1 MSIPVILLLLTVI
14 VLFPSLYILFQR
26 AGMPAWKALIP
37 LYNFFAWAKMLKRS
51 YWWGVMMLLP
61 GVNFYMFAVYMVETA
76 NTFGKRKFS
85 DHLLAVIF
93 PFAYLPYLAFKE
105 KDNYVGP
112 INWKE
117 TKKTKAQEW
126 GHSIIYAV
134 VAASFIRALFFEAFM
149 IPTGSMER
157 SLRVGDFLFVS
168 KLTYGPRLPETLLNV
183 PFTHHTVPLL
193 NTKAFST
200 WYTLPYT
207 RLPGFRDVERFDP
220 VVFNFP
226 KGDTVLL
233 SNQAQDFDQNARD
246 RAYQQFGQNFTKQQ
260 FQQVRNRMLKQEDWV
275 ARPNDKKEFYVKRC
289 IGLPGDTIKIENT
302 LIYINSKPLENPD
315 KSNFDYIVETN
326 TPINFSLWKERY
338 DISKSEIYGGPRNST
353 YLYQMPL
360 TFELV
365 ETIKSL
371 PFVLNVT
378 KVNNQKGDP
387 SAQAY
392 RIFPNSPQYNWTED
406 NFGPLHIPAK
416 GETIALNEKTY
427 PIYEQAISKYE
438 GNALEVKDGTYFING
453 EKASTYTF
461 KQDYYFMMGDNRHR
475 SADSRFWG
483 FVPENHIVGK
493 PAFIWFS
500 HDEGGLTD
508 VRWNR
513 VFSVPE

>member
-1 MSIPVILLLLTVI
+1 MSIPVILLLLTV
-14 VLFPSLYILFQR
+14 VLLFPSLYILFQR
-26 AGMPAWKALIP
+26 AGVPAWKALIP
-37 LYNFFAWAKMLKRS
+37 IYNFFAWAKMLKRS

-76 NTFGKRKFS
+76 NTFGKRKFT
-85 DHLLAVIF
+85 DHLMAIVF
-93 PFAYLPYLAFKE
+93 PFVYLPLLAFKE

-168 KLTYGPRLPETLLNV
+168 KLAYGPRMPETLLNV
-183 PFTHHTVPLL
+183 PFTHHTVPVI
-193 NTKAFST
+193 NTPAFST
-200 WYTLPYT
+200 WYTAPHF
-207 RLPGFRDVERFDP
+207 RLPGFGEVERFDP

-246 RAYQQFGQNFTKQQ
+246 KTVRQPNGNFTLDDYQR
-260 FQQVRNRMLKQEDWV
+260 VRQRMIDREDWV
-275 ARPNDKKEFYVKRC
+275 VRPRDKKEFYVKRC
-289 IGLPGDTIKIENT
+289 IGMPGDTISIENT
-302 LIYINSKPLENPD
+302 VVYIDSKPIENPE
-315 KSNFDYIVETN
+315 KSNFDYYVECK
-326 TPINFSLWKERY
+326 TPINYENWKNTY
-338 DISKSEIYGGPRNST
+338 DISQSEIYGGPNGDR

-365 ETIKSL
+365 DVIKDL
-371 PFVLNVT
+371 PFVLSVN
-378 KVNNQKGDP
+378 KVVAKKANPISINL
-387 SAQAY
+387 
-392 RIFPNSPQYNWTED
+392 RIFPNSLKYNWSED
-406 NFGPLHIPAK
+406 NFGPLFIPSK
-416 GETIALNEKTY
+416 GSTVQLTEMSL
-427 PIYEQAISKYE
+427 PLYEQIIRKYE
-438 GNALEVKDGTYFING
+438 GNTLETKNGLYYING
-453 EKASTYTF
+453 EAVTSYTF
-461 KQDYYFMMGDNRHR
+461 RQDYFFMMGDNRHR

-483 FVPENHIVGK
+483 FVPDDHVVGK

-500 HDEGGLTD
+500 KDD
-508 VRWNR
+508 VTGIRWNR
-513 VFSVPE
+513 IFSLPK